1 MSMINAAL
9 IDSFDNPPHIR
20 SVPAPVAHA
29 GQEVVQVLAVGIS
42 RATRGIA
49 AGKHYMSPKSL
60 PALAGID
67 AVVVRPNG
75 KLAARRTEVPV
86 CKGKF
91 VSSAL
96 IHADDA
102 DL

>member
-9 IDSFDNPPHIR
+9 IDSFDNPPHFR

-42 RATRGIA
+42 HATRGIA

-60 PALAGID
+60 LSPTPID
-67 AVVVRPNG
+67 GLRG
-75 KLAARRTEVPV
+75 VPT
-86 CKGKF
+86 
-91 VSSAL
+91 
-96 IHADDA
+96 
-102 DL
+102 